1 VNVYQQ
7 EEVVN
12 LGSAPSRTFFCLR
25 HGATDWNREGRFQ
38 GRTDNP
44 INDEGIAQAFT
55 VARRLQRLRFDQ
67 IVTSPLQRA
76 LKTAE
81 IIAAASATPVAVDH
95 DLVEFDYGSLEG
107 QVIADAM
114 RAHNLKS
121 AEDLSSI
128 MPPDS
133 EPWPH
138 LTERTLRCV
147 GNWLDARPGATILFV
162 CHFVVMQALST
173 ALCGK
178 WFHNRH
184 GTPFRFAPTE
194 TGWVVD
200 EVH

>member
-1 VNVYQQ
+1 VNVHQH
-7 EEVVN
+7 EEIVN
-12 LGSAPSRTFFCLR
+12 LGRAPSRAFLCLR

-44 INDEGIAQAFT
+44 INDEGIAQAFS
-55 VARRLQRLRFDQ
+55 VARRLQRLRIDR
-67 IVTSPLQRA
+67 IVSSPLQRA

-81 IIAAASATPVAVDH
+81 IIAAASATPVAID
-95 DLVEFDYGSLEG
+95 DGIVEFDYGSLEG
-107 QVIADAM
+107 QVVADTM

-121 AEDLSSI
+121 VEDLNSI

-133 EPWPH
+133 EPWPRI
-138 LTERTLRCV
+138 TERTMRCV
-147 GNWLDARPGATILFV
+147 GKWLDAYPHASILFV

-194 TGWVVD
+194 TGWIVD
-200 EVH
+200 EVY

>member
-7 EEVVN
+7 QEFVN
-12 LGSAPSRTFFCLR
+12 PGRAPSRTFLCLR

-38 GRTDNP
+38 GRTDKP
-44 INDEGIAQAFT
+44 INDEGIAQAFS
-55 VARRLQRLRFDQ
+55 VARRLQRLRIDR
-67 IVTSPLQRA
+67 IVSSPLQRA
-76 LKTAE
+76 SKTAE
-81 IIAAASATPVAVDH
+81 IIAAASSTPLAIDEG
-95 DLVEFDYGSLEG
+95 LVEFDYGSLEG

-114 RAHNLKS
+114 RAHNLKT
-121 AEDLSSI
+121 AQDLSSI

-133 EPWPH
+133 EPWP
-138 LTERTLRCV
+138 LITERVLHCV
-147 GNWLDARPGATILFV
+147 GKWLDAYPGATILFV

-200 EVH
+200 EVY

>member
-1 VNVYQQ
+1 VNVYQR

-12 LGSAPSRTFFCLR
+12 LGPVPSRSFFCLR

-44 INDEGIAQAFT
+44 INDEGIAQAFAA
-55 VARRLQRLRFDQ
+55 ARRIQKLRIDR
-67 IVTSPLQRA
+67 VVSSPLRRA
-76 LKTAE
+76 RKTAE
-81 IIAAASATPVAVDH
+81 IIAAASTAPVVIDD
-95 DLVEFDYGSLEG
+95 DLIEIDYGSLEG

-114 RAHNLKS
+114 RAHNLKTT
-121 AEDLSSI
+121 EDLSSI

-133 EPWPH
+133 EPWP
-138 LTERTLRCV
+138 LITERVLRCV
-147 GNWLDARPGATILFV
+147 GKWLDADPEASILFV

-184 GTPFRFAPTE
+184 GTPFRYAPTDR
-194 TGWVVD
+194 GWVVD
-200 EVH
+200 EV

>member
-1 VNVYQQ
+1 VNVYQR

-12 LGSAPSRTFFCLR
+12 LGPVPSRSFFCLR

-44 INDEGIAQAFT
+44 INDEGIAQAFAA
-55 VARRLQRLRFDQ
+55 ARRIQKLRIDR
-67 IVTSPLQRA
+67 VVSSPLRRA
-76 LKTAE
+76 RKTAE
-81 IIAAASATPVAVDH
+81 IIAAASAAPVVID
-95 DLVEFDYGSLEG
+95 DGLIEIDYGSLEG
-107 QVIADAM
+107 RVIADAM
-114 RAHNLKS
+114 RAHNLKTT
-121 AEDLSSI
+121 EDLSSI

-133 EPWPH
+133 EPWP
-138 LTERTLRCV
+138 LITERVLRCV
-147 GNWLDARPGATILFV
+147 GKWLDADPEASILFV

-184 GTPFRFAPTE
+184 GTPFRYAPTD

-200 EVH
+200 EV

>member
-7 EEVVN
+7 QEFVN
-12 LGSAPSRTFFCLR
+12 LGRAPSRVFFSLR

-44 INDEGIAQAFT
+44 INDEGIVQAFAA
-55 VARRLQRLRFDQ
+55 ARRVQRLRIDR
-67 IVTSPLQRA
+67 IVSSPLLRA
-76 LKTAE
+76 RKTAE
-81 IIAAASATPVAVDH
+81 IIAAASATPLAIDD

-107 QVIADAM
+107 QVIADTM
-114 RAHNLKS
+114 RAHNLKT
-121 AEDLSSI
+121 AEDLNSI
-128 MPPDS
+128 MPQDS
-133 EPWPH
+133 EPWP
-138 LTERTLRCV
+138 LITERVLRCV
-147 GNWLDARPGATILFV
+147 GKWLDASPEATILFV

-173 ALCGK
+173 ALCGN

>member
-1 VNVYQQ
+1 MNVHQK

-12 LGSAPSRTFFCLR
+12 LGPAPSRSFICLR

-44 INDEGIAQAFT
+44 INDEGIAQAFAA
-55 VARRLQRLRFDQ
+55 ARRIQKLRIDR
-67 IVTSPLQRA
+67 VVSSPLRRA
-76 LKTAE
+76 RKTAE
-81 IIAAASATPVAVDH
+81 IIAAASAAPVVIDE
-95 DLVEFDYGSLEG
+95 DIIEIDYGSLEG

-114 RAHNLKS
+114 RAHNLKTT
-121 AEDLSSI
+121 EDLSSI

-133 EPWPH
+133 EPWP
-138 LTERTLRCV
+138 LITERALRCV
-147 GNWLDARPGATILFV
+147 GKWLDADPEASVLFV

-184 GTPFRFAPTE
+184 GTPFRYAPTD

-200 EVH
+200 EV